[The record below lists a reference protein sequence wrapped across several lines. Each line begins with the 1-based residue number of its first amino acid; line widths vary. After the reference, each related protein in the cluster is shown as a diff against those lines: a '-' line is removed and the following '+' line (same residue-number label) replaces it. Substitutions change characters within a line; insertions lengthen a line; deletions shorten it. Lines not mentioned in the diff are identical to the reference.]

1 MPRGRLTNN
10 PNSNTPG
17 RGLGGGRGGGRGRQP
32 GGYGM
37 GPGGYCIC
45 PQCKTRIEHKR
56 GVPCYQEECPE
67 CGAAMVRD
75 RNNN

>member
-1 MPRGRLTNN
+1 MPRGRFVN
-10 PNSNTPG
+10 NSNANRPG
-17 RGLGGGRGGGRGRQP
+17 RGLGGGQGRGRQS
-32 GGYGM
+32 GGYGL
-37 GPGGYCIC
+37 GPGGHCIC

-75 RNNN
+75 RENN